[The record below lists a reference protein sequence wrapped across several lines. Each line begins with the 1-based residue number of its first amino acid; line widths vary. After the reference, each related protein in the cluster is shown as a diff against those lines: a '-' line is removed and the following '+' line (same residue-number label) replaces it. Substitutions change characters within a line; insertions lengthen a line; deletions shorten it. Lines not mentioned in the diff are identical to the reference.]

1 MKKKAFTMIEV
12 LVCLVCI
19 GILTA
24 CIGTFASAIKLNA
37 SLLDER
43 EIVSSNEYQDV
54 LNIKAHGATAT
65 GLNYSDYLIKAD
77 KHKKAQSFSIAD
89 KFTIDTNDKVEIKSS
104 NNNVVIVDNHGNC
117 RSVGPGLAY
126 IEIQFSTKGN
136 DGEYHD
142 LGVRKYIP
150 VFVYDEDYED
160 SINTFNYY
168 FYGGKYYTCWL
179 CY

>member
-1 MKKKAFTMIEV
+1 MIEV

-24 CIGTFASAIKLNA
+24 CIGSFASAIKLNA
-37 SLLDER
+37 ALLDER
-43 EIVSSNEYQDV
+43 EIISSSEYQDI
-54 LNIKAHGATAT
+54 LNIKTHGETTT
-65 GLNYSDYLIKAD
+65 GLNYPSYLLKAD
-77 KHKKAQSFSIAD
+77 KYKPAESFSIAD
-89 KFTIDTNDKVEIKSS
+89 KFTVAPDEKVEIHSS

-126 IEIQFSTKGN
+126 IEVQILSFGE

-150 VFVYDEDYED
+150 VFVFDDEYED
-160 SINTFNYY
+160 SISTFNYY
-168 FYGGKYYTCWL
+168 FYGGKYYTGWL